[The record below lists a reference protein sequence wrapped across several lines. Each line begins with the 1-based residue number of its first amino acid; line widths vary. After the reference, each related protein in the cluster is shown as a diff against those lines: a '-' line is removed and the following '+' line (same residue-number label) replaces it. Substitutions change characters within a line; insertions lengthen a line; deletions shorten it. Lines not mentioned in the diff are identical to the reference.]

1 MRERISQVADN
12 NNNISK
18 VSKPLCNITTRAIL
32 VSLWLWTSWNT
43 LVEGDKTSSPSRRC
57 HIVEESKDTRK
68 IKVELCFGAKCRLQ
82 SSFSSFCLHFKLF
95 PLLPSHLPS
104 PTSHVLTFLPSPTS
118 LVLSHPLVHSH
129 RFSPTWRW

>member
-1 MRERISQVADN
+1 MRERISQDADS

-32 VSLWLWTSWNT
+32 VPLWLWTSWDT
-43 LVEGDKTSSPSRRC
+43 LVEGDKASSPSRRC

-68 IKVELCFGAKCRLQ
+68 IKVELCFGAKCRLP
-82 SSFSSFCLHFKLF
+82 SSFSSFCPHFKLF

-104 PTSHVLTFLPSPTS
+104 PTS
-118 LVLSHPLVHSH
+118 LVLSHRYKPFSLVHSH